1 MLQNMNGTTTLC
13 RTTNEG
19 THEFPRSLT
28 SASPIFGATHLDSV
42 LVVTVPLLALRKKLP
57 FFVFFF
63 KSAKHKKQLKRI
75 RKHMF

>member
-42 LVVTVPLLALRKKLP
+42 LVVTVPLLALKKKLP
-57 FFVFFF
+57 LFAVF
-63 KSAKHKKQLKRI
+63 KNAKHKNKLKRI
-75 RKHMF
+75 SKHMF